1 MQNLKQ
7 FIKCLLT
14 PEKQKKETLYKK
26 IYSYYY
32 TNYMAQ
38 INNHKN
44 GIIIPDFL
52 VEGII
57 SNLAMQ
63 RAKKDLES
71 VINECNLNKYYLKA
85 IEK

>member
-1 MQNLKQ
+1 MRNLKQ

-26 IYSYYY
+26 IYGYYY
-32 TNYMAQ
+32 TSYMTQ
-38 INNHKN
+38 INNHNN

-52 VEGII
+52 VEGRI
-57 SNLAMQ
+57 STLAMQ
-63 RAKKDLES
+63 RAKKDLEN

-85 IEK
+85 IEG

>member
-1 MQNLKQ
+1 MRNLKQ

-26 IYSYYY
+26 IYGYYY
-32 TNYMAQ
+32 TSYMAQ
-38 INNHKN
+38 INNHNN

-52 VEGII
+52 VEGRI
-57 SNLAMQ
+57 STLAMQ
-63 RAKKDLES
+63 RAKKDLEN

-85 IEK
+85 IEG